1 MKIVIFKQD
10 EHEEYQVY
18 TRIEGVGSEIESIDY
33 LDLGEAA
40 AWTSW

>member
-1 MKIVIFKQD
+1 MNTRNTGL
-10 EHEEYQVY
+10 Y
-18 TRIEGVGSEIESIDY
+18 RIEGVGSEIESIDY